1 MTVVPSRR
9 SSWVDAGLVGL
20 ALVDAW
26 FSAAHTSGG
35 ALAVS
40 VLAGLA
46 LWIRRRHAYLVF
58 ALTLPAL
65 FSAYVLVAPLTA
77 LYTVALQ
84 SRDRRPPVAC
94 AVVAGL
100 GYYLPWPLS
109 DLHADALLTDP
120 IGMLYT
126 AGFAGAPVMLGLL
139 VRTRRELAAQL
150 VELTAGRE
158 REQQL
163 TAETVLAEE
172 RARLAREMHDV
183 VSHQVSLIAVQA
195 GAVRATAR
203 DPDVREAADTIR
215 QLSVRTLTELR
226 QMVGVLRAS
235 AAQAPDLAPQP
246 HLGDIP
252 RLVRDSTLEVS
263 LGLGGTV
270 GRSWPA
276 PVERAA
282 YRTVQEAL
290 TNVGK
295 HAPGAPV
302 TVVVVPCR
310 EGLRVTVHNG
320 PPLSRPAGAVLPGG
334 GHGLVGLRE
343 RAEQLGGALS
353 AGPTPD
359 GGFRVEAT
367 LPGAS
372 ARDAGPGVTS
382 DGGAV
387 TTTQQPIAG
396 GRTTSSAAERG

>member
-46 LWIRRRHAYLVF
+46 LWVRRRHPYLVF
-58 ALTLPAL
+58 VLTLPAL
-65 FSAYVLVAPLTA
+65 FSAYVVVAPLAA
-77 LYTVALQ
+77 LYTVAFL
-84 SRDRRPPVAC
+84 SRDKSRPVAC

-100 GYYLPWPLS
+100 GYYLPWPPS
-109 DLHADALLTDP
+109 DLHVDALFTDP
-120 IGMLYT
+120 IGLLYT

-139 VRTRRELAAQL
+139 VRTRRELSGRLA
-150 VELTAGRE
+150 ELTAGRE

-163 TAETVLAEE
+163 AAETVLAKE

-195 GAVRATAR
+195 GAMRATAQ
-203 DPDVREAADTIR
+203 DVQVREAAETIR
-215 QLSVRTLTELR
+215 RLSVRTLVELR

-235 AAQAPDLAPQP
+235 AAQTPDLAPQP
-246 HLGDIP
+246 RIADIP
-252 RLVRDSTLEVS
+252 RLVGESALQVS
-263 LGLGGTV
+263 LDLTRTV

-302 TVVVVPCR
+302 TVVVVPDR
-310 EGLRVTVHNG
+310 DELHVTVHNG

-353 AGPTPD
+353 AGPTLD

-367 LPGAS
+367 LPGTS

-382 DGGAV
+382 DGGAA

>member
-1 MTVVPSRR
+1 VTTMLRLRASM
-9 SSWVDAGLVGL
+9 VDAGLVGL
-20 ALVDAW
+20 ALLDAGL
-26 FSAAHTSGG
+26 SADSEG

-46 LWIRRRHAYLVF
+46 LWVRRRHPYLVF

-77 LYTVALQ
+77 LYTVALL
-84 SRDRRPPVAC
+84 SRDRRPPVVC

-100 GYYLPWPLS
+100 GYYMPWPVS
-109 DLHADALLTDP
+109 DLEVDAVFTDP
-120 IGMLYT
+120 IGLLYT

-139 VRTRRELAAQL
+139 MRTRRELTARLA
-150 VELTAGRE
+150 ELTAGRE

-195 GAVRATAR
+195 GAMRATAR
-203 DPDVREAADTIR
+203 DADEREAADTIR
-215 QLSVRTLTELR
+215 RLAVRTLTELR
-226 QMVGVLRAS
+226 QMVGVLRTS
-235 AAQAPDLAPQP
+235 PAQTPELAPQP
-246 HLGDIP
+246 GLGDIP
-252 RLVRDSTLEVS
+252 RLARDSAVQVS
-263 LGLGGTV
+263 LDIEGTV

-290 TNVGK
+290 TNAGK

-302 TVVVVPCR
+302 QVEVTPCGY
-310 EGLRVTVHNG
+310 GLRVTVNNG
-320 PPLSRPAGAVLPGG
+320 PPPSRGTGSSLPGG

-343 RAEQLGGALS
+343 RAEQLGGTFTARS
-353 AGPTPD
+353 TSD

-367 LPGAS
+367 LPGS
-372 ARDAGPGVTS
+372 GVHDAGPDVPSGEAT
-382 DGGAV
+382 AAA
-387 TTTQQPIAG
+387 TRQPIAG
-396 GRTTSSAAERG
+396 ARTASRAAEDG